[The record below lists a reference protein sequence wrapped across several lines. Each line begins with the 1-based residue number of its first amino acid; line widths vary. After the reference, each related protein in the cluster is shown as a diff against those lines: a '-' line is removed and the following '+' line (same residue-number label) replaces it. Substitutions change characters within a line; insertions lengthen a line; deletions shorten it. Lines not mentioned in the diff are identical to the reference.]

1 MRRLDWA
8 DRFLGE
14 AGRWLAA
21 ARPAA
26 RADYPAE
33 AAAEPPL
40 SEDERRQATACM
52 RVNHAGEVAAQGL
65 YLGQALTARSAATRA
80 HMRAAAAAES
90 DHLRWCERRLAELDA
105 RASRLTPLWYAGAVA
120 IGAAAGA
127 AGDRRSLGFVAETE
141 RQVEAHLE
149 SHLQR
154 LPAADARSRRIVERM
169 RADEAEH
176 RRDALA
182 AGGRPPAAPVPG
194 LMAVMARIMTGTARR
209 F

>member
-1 MRRLDWA
+1 MRRLDWR
-8 DRFLGE
+8 DQFLGE

-21 ARPAA
+21 ARSAGG
-26 RADYPAE
+26 ADYPAG
-33 AAAEPPL
+33 AAESRL
-40 SEDERRQATACM
+40 SEDERRRAAACM
-52 RVNHAGEVAAQGL
+52 RVNHAGEIAAQGL

-80 HMRAAAAAES
+80 RLRGAAAAEAA
-90 DHLRWCERRLAELDA
+90 HLRWCERRLAELGA
-105 RASRLTPLWYAGAVA
+105 RVSRLTPLWYAGAVA

-149 SHLQR
+149 SHLAR

-169 RADEAEH
+169 RADEAQH

-182 AGGRPPAAPVPG
+182 AGGRPPPPPLPA
-194 LMAVMARIMTGTARR
+194 LMAALARVMTGTVGRI
-209 F
+209 

>member
-1 MRRLDWA
+1 MRRLDWS
-8 DRFLGE
+8 DRLLDA

-21 ARPAA
+21 ARAA
-26 RADYPAE
+26 DGADYPAG
-33 AAAEPPL
+33 AAEPRL
-40 SEDERRQATACM
+40 SGDERRRAAACM
-52 RVNHAGEVAAQGL
+52 RINHAGEVAAQGL

-80 HMRAAAAAES
+80 HMRGAAAAEAE
-90 DHLRWCERRLAELDA
+90 HLRWCERRLAELGA

-120 IGAAAGA
+120 LGAAAGA
-127 AGDRRSLGFVAETE
+127 AGDRRSLGFVAEAE

-149 SHLQR
+149 SHLAR

-169 RADEAEH
+169 RADEARH

-182 AGGRPPAAPVPG
+182 AGGCPPPPPVPG
-194 LMAVMARIMTGTARR
+194 LMAALARVMTGTAGR

>member
-1 MRRLDWA
+1 MRRLDWT
-8 DRFLGE
+8 DRLLGE

-21 ARPAA
+21 ARPAD
-26 RADYPAE
+26 RADYPA
-33 AAAEPPL
+33 AAAESRL
-40 SEDERRQATACM
+40 DEGERRQAVACM

-80 HMRAAAAAES
+80 RMRAAAEAEGA
-90 DHLRWCERRLAELDA
+90 HLRWCERRLAELEA
-105 RASRLTPLWYAGAVA
+105 RVSWLTPLWYAGAVA

-149 SHLQR
+149 SHLAR

-182 AGGRPPAAPVPG
+182 AGGRPPPAPVPG
-194 LMAVMARIMTGTARR
+194 LMAAMARIMTTTARR
-209 F
+209 L